1 MGGEIKIMNVEDSFR
16 KLGEEGKEKVAIVY
30 YLREKKIGVQILRL
44 DRLMQVCRLCIRNQK
59 RGRNTVDCRGD
70 WRNCN

>member
-16 KLGEEGKEKVAIVY
+16 TLDEEGKEMVAII

-44 DRLMQVCRLCIRNQK
+44 GRLNA
-59 RGRNTVDCRGD
+59 GS
-70 WRNCN
+70 

>member
-16 KLGEEGKEKVAIVY
+16 KLDEEGKEKVAII

-44 DRLMQVCRLCIRNQK
+44 GRLMQVCKEPEEREKYNGLQRRLEELQLGVN
-59 RGRNTVDCRGD
+59 G
-70 WRNCN
+70 

>member
-16 KLGEEGKEKVAIVY
+16 TLDEEGKETVAII

-44 DRLMQVCRLCIRNQK
+44 GRLMQVCRLCIREK
-59 RGRNTVDCRGD
+59 FSGL
-70 WRNCN
+70 